1 MMFFQGITEIVAER
15 ALNSIPAGLMIA
27 SLAWVGLR
35 AFKKQDSGIR
45 FAVWFLALVGIA
57 AVPFVPSFGGSVG
70 VPGALQARI
79 TLPAAWADAIFAVWI
94 AVFGLVAL
102 RLSVGIGKLWSLKQD
117 AVSVAFSDLPLEAQQ
132 AITEFRANRPVEICS
147 STRVRVPTAV
157 GFFKPSVLLPE
168 WARTDLSEQDLTAV
182 ILHELAHLHRRDD
195 WTNLAQKLLGALF
208 FFHPAVWWVERKLAL
223 EREMACDELVLA
235 KTGNRRAYAECLVSL
250 AEKSFARHGIVLA
263 QSLIGHAKSTA
274 LRLARILDPS
284 RAATP
289 RAYLPALALTS
300 AALVLC
306 VVVAPGAPRLIG
318 FQDRVVASE
327 AAHAA
332 TNVGQAARLSIQSE
346 ARIVRPDWKG
356 GPPVPRVK
364 ASPEQAALQPV
375 KIEASFHPPRV
386 ATTHNAL
393 RAQHRVAQRA
403 GPATNAQK
411 RAPGRELFARE
422 TGADLAPAS
431 RTQYVVF
438 MQTSIDGDGQVKT
451 NFCVWK
457 LTLRDRAIRAQII
470 TSSL

>member
-27 SLAWVGLR
+27 TVAWVGLR

-57 AVPFVPSFGGSVG
+57 AVPFVPSFGGSGG
-70 VPGALQARI
+70 VSGTLHARV
-79 TLPAAWADAIFAVWI
+79 TLPAAWADAIFGFWVAV
-94 AVFGLVAL
+94 VGLVAL
-102 RLSVGIGKLWSLKQD
+102 RLFVGIWKLWSLKRD
-117 AVSVAFSDLPLEAQQ
+117 AAPVAFSDLPAEAQP
-132 AITEFRANRPVEICS
+132 AIAEFRASRPVEVCS

-157 GFFKPSVLLPE
+157 GFFKPTVLLPE
-168 WARTDLSEQDLTAV
+168 WVLTEVSERDLTAV
-182 ILHELAHLHRRDD
+182 ILHELAHLQRRDD
-195 WTNLAQKLLGALF
+195 WTNLAQKLLGAIF

-235 KTGNRRAYAECLVSL
+235 KTGNRHAYAECLVSL
-250 AEKSFARHGIVLA
+250 AEKSFARHGIALA

-284 RAATP
+284 RSATP

-306 VVVAPGAPRLIG
+306 VVAGPGAPRLIG
-318 FQDRVVASE
+318 FEDRVVGSE
-327 AAHAA
+327 AA
-332 TNVGQAARLSIQSE
+332 
-346 ARIVRPDWKG
+346 
-356 GPPVPRVK
+356 PVPPVK
-364 ASPEQAALQPV
+364 ASPEQAALPPV
-375 KIEASFHPPRV
+375 RIEASFHPDRV
-386 ATTHNAL
+386 ATSHSAL
-393 RAQHRVAQRA
+393 PAQHRVAQRA
-403 GPATNAQK
+403 APATIAQK

-422 TGADLAPAS
+422 TETDLAPDS

-438 MQTSIDGDGQVKT
+438 VQTSIDRDGEVKT
-451 NFCVWK
+451 DFCVWK
-457 LTLRDRAIRAQII
+457 LTLRESDNRAIRAQII

>member
-1 MMFFQGITEIVAER
+1 MMFLQGTTEIVAER

-27 SLAWVGLR
+27 TLAWIGLR
-35 AFKKQDSGIR
+35 AFEKQDSGIR

-57 AVPFVPSFGGSVG
+57 AVPFVPSFGGSGG
-70 VPGALQARI
+70 VSGALHARV
-79 TLPAAWADAIFAVWI
+79 TLPAAWADAIFGLWI
-94 AVFGLVAL
+94 AVVALVAL
-102 RLSVGIGKLWSLKQD
+102 RLIVGIWKLWDLQRES
-117 AVSVAFSDLPLEAQQ
+117 APVAFSDLPFEAQQ
-132 AITEFRANRPVEICS
+132 SIAEFRASRPVEVCT

-157 GFFKPSVLLPE
+157 GFLKPTVLLPE
-168 WARTDLSEQDLTAV
+168 WALSDLSEQDLTAV
-182 ILHELAHLHRRDD
+182 ILHELAHLQRRDD
-195 WTNLAQKLLGALF
+195 WTNLAEKLLGAIF

-223 EREMACDELVLA
+223 EREMACDELVLE
-235 KTGNRRAYAECLVSL
+235 KTGNRRAYAECLVAL
-250 AEKSFARHGIVLA
+250 AEKSFAKHGIALA